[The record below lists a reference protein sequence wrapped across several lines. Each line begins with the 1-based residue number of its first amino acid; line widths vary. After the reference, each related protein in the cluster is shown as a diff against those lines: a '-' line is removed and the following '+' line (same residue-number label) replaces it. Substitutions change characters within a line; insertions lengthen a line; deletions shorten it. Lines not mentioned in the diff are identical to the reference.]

1 MLLHEFITANR
12 DAIIA
17 LTTDR
22 YRARPWPSSTAP
34 ELCAGVPLFLT
45 QLSETLRLEKT
56 AAPFGS
62 DAIGTT
68 AATHGGELLKMG
80 FNVNQVVHVYGHV
93 CQAVTQLAL
102 DQNAPITVAE
112 FQTLNGCLDTA
123 IAEAVTEHARLT
135 KESRLNERALDPV
148 RM

>member
-12 DAIIA
+12 GAIIA

-22 YRARPWPSSTAP
+22 YQARPWPSSTAP
-34 ELCAGVPLFLT
+34 DLCEGVPLFLT

-56 AAPFGS
+56 AAPLGS
-62 DAIGTT
+62 DPIGKT
-68 AATHGGELLKMG
+68 AAKHGGELLKMG
-80 FNVNQVVHVYGHV
+80 YNVNQVVHVYGDV

-102 DQNAPITVAE
+102 DQHAPISVAE
-112 FQTLNGCLDTA
+112 FKTLNGCLDTA

-135 KESRLNERALDPV
+135 KESRLSERALDPV

>member
-1 MLLHEFITANR
+1 MLLHEFIAANR

-22 YRARPWPSSTAP
+22 YRGRPWPSSMAP
-34 ELCAGVPLFLT
+34 ELREGVPLFLT

-68 AATHGGELLKMG
+68 AAMHGADLFAMG
-80 FNVNQVVHVYGHV
+80 FNVNQVVHVYGDV
-93 CQAVTQLAL
+93 CQAITQLAL
-102 DQNAPITVAE
+102 DQNAPISVAE
-112 FQTLNGCLDTA
+112 FKTLNGCLDTA
-123 IAEAVTEHARLT
+123 IAEAVTEHARIT
-135 KESRLNERALDPV
+135 AESRLRDRALDPV

>member
-22 YRARPWPSSTAP
+22 YRGRPWPSSTAP
-34 ELCAGVPLFLT
+34 ELSEGVPLFLT

-56 AAPFGS
+56 AAPFAS

-68 AATHGGELLKMG
+68 AATHGAELFKMG
-80 FNVNQVVHVYGHV
+80 FNVNQVVHVYGDV

-102 DQNAPITVAE
+102 DQNAPISVAE
-112 FQTLNGCLDTA
+112 FKTLNGCLDTA
-123 IAEAVTEHARLT
+123 IAKAVTEHARIT
-135 KESRLNERALDPV
+135 AESRLSERALDPV